1 MRTHMRT
8 QANGNS
14 ARKGETAVLSC
25 SVAAAAAQV
34 RSKAG
39 GVNFVQP
46 FCWLAP
52 PPKDTRNSMENAIWW
67 SVSLAALESAWLKK
81 KYFSLPVAISL
92 LLLGVKFNPGLFSNF
107 IGTSWRFL
115 FSHALFGLPRSPLGL
130 PVSLLGSTGDQTS
143 GSGFYFPG
151 LTPYA
156 EFPHASFADFLSV
169 FFWSRPRSRSR
180 YNAARSRGNR
190 QRHFSGTKTE
200 AERKRHTN

>member
-1 MRTHMRT
+1 MQRRSSSSTSTKQSRRGELCST
-8 QANGNS
+8 LLLDDFAT
-14 ARKGETAVLSC
+14 KGHKEFDGKCDMVV
-25 SVAAAAAQV
+25 SVARCMRKCMVEKQ
-34 RSKAG
+34 
-39 GVNFVQP
+39 NI
-46 FCWLAP
+46 LACLLQL
-52 PPKDTRNSMENAIWW
+52 I
-67 SVSLAALESAWLKK
+67 
-81 KYFSLPVAISL
+81 L
-92 LLLGVKFNPGLFSNF
+92 LLLVLNLIQVFSNF
-107 IGTSWRFL
+107 RGTSWRFL

-169 FFWSRPRSRSR
+169 FLSRPRSRSR